1 MYYNLNSI
9 YFSSFRGSP
18 HYTDFEKIENS
29 PLGTVIM
36 TQREDP
42 SLMGKNT
49 KNCVNGNK
57 VLWGLQN
64 WYVNI

>member
-9 YFSSFRGSP
+9 YFSSFRGCP
-18 HYTDFEKIENS
+18 HYADFEKIENS

-36 TQREDP
+36 TQRENP

-64 WYVNI
+64 LYVNI

>member
-1 MYYNLNSI
+1 
-9 YFSSFRGSP
+9 
-18 HYTDFEKIENS
+18 
-29 PLGTVIM
+29 M

-64 WYVNI
+64 LYVNI

>member
-9 YFSSFRGSP
+9 YFSSFRGCP
-18 HYTDFEKIENS
+18 HYADFEKIENS

-36 TQREDP
+36 TQRENP

-57 VLWGLQN
+57 VLWRLQN
-64 WYVNI
+64 LYVNI